1 MKPIVRTVTE
11 AGNAAGGARPLSAF
25 RGEAAFVLLGDPGS
39 GKTFEFRRE
48 ANALGDAARYFSA
61 REFLR
66 LPAEEPVGV
75 GTLFLDG
82 LDEVRAASGDP
93 REPLDRVVQRLRAPG
108 RRRFRISCRAA
119 DWFGRTDV
127 TPLEEAAP
135 GGEVKVLRLEPLR
148 DFEIERLV
156 RSLSASVPA
165 STEAD
170 GFLKAA
176 RARGFHAWLRNPL
189 ALLNSVRAFAASGGT
204 WPDSYREVLEAACER
219 LADEYNDE
227 HLHSGRERFA
237 AAALVDAAG
246 ELDAALLL
254 AGAEGCS
261 RYAKD
266 ASDDWPVIESL
277 APSSD
282 SAARA
287 AFGAGLFTSDGGSER
302 FSPAHR
308 QVAEFLGARYL
319 ARRIEEG
326 LPVGRVLA
334 LLSTDKEAIPSPLR
348 GLAAWLA
355 AHSARARPRLLDRDP
370 VGIAAYGDIHDFTP
384 GEKRRLLHEMRAT
397 APELGAHR
405 FPEDFLR
412 LLAVPEMAPTLRA
425 ELESADR
432 GRSAQ
437 ALAGIAARALSL
449 GRPMPAFADRL
460 MEVARDGTRWYEV
473 TRYALDAF
481 IHNCVD
487 EEGRRAELRRLAEDI
502 RSGVV
507 GDSCR
512 ELLGTLLLRMYPE
525 EITPEQVW
533 DYLLDQPE
541 QLVGRYDGFWLRGLT
556 KAEHSGRL
564 PALLAA
570 LRDRLPDHWSALES
584 RFLAHL
590 PLELVAQGLEA
601 HGDGASATEIHDW
614 LRLGRES
621 RQRST
626 VGSEGAALRV
636 REWLEARPQRLVELW
651 REGWERCPETE
662 DFDPAVREV
671 VATLGIARP
680 PEGFGRFCL
689 SLAVEMAI
697 ARPLLADWLLE
708 RAVERAGAEGIRA
721 EELIGRAFRRGMAA
735 RFRRLLKTD
744 LPAGYLDLRD
754 RERPFVEGRRRR
766 DSARARRIGDELEAL
781 GQNRASPALLRRLAW
796 EYLGSLEEYLS
807 APGRGWRL
815 SDPALRRV
823 VVGALARAPWRD
835 DVPDEDAIFDFHARS
850 GIHSLAW
857 PFLAGLEVMERECP
871 ERLETLGDD
880 QWLRA
885 LAFYFTAPTN
895 RLEPPRW
902 YRELARSRPEL
913 TARVLVRWAKA
924 EIAKGS
930 ESRVHLDLLVGD
942 RQYAGVARHAALPLL
957 SGFPVRGLGGQLQVL
972 DLLLWAA
979 IAHADRDGLL
989 RVVARKAASKSMT
1002 VAQRPHWV
1010 AAGLAAAPDAY
1021 RDRFETLTRDE
1032 EAAREAAV
1040 FLCPDLDARV
1050 PDEGM
1055 DPVTLRLLVTRFGAM
1070 FRPEEPYEAR
1080 VLGLADR
1087 AAERI
1092 ADFIRRLGRSAG
1104 ADAGRALESLIAD
1117 RALSRWRPRLEAAR
1131 DRRRRT
1137 VADVGFRHAP
1147 AERVAEALRG
1157 GRPANAADLSAFVA
1171 DHLDDLAAEFAGS
1184 DENAWRPFWNE
1195 DSHGGAVEPKPE
1207 ESCRD
1212 ALLGALRGRLGS
1224 ACPIAPEARHAGGA
1238 RSDLLVRCDGFA
1250 IPIEIKRQW
1259 HRDLWTAVREQ
1270 LIPKYAAM
1278 PEAMGR
1284 GIYLVLWFGVS
1295 GASRPIARPPKGIR
1309 PETREQL
1316 HRRLVENLTPE
1327 ERDRVEVRVLDV
1339 RPPAARRA
1347 EAEAG

>member
-11 AGNAAGGARPLSAF
+11 VGNAAGGARPLSAF
-25 RGEAAFVLLGDPGS
+25 RSEAAFVLLGDPGS

-48 ANALGDAARYFSA
+48 AKALGGAARYFSA

-66 LPAEEPVGV
+66 SPPGEPVAEE
-75 GTLFLDG
+75 TLFVDG
-82 LDEVRAASGDP
+82 LDEARAASGDP
-93 REPLDRVVQRLRAPG
+93 REPLDRVVKRLRALG
-108 RRRFRISCRAA
+108 RRRFRLSCRAA

-135 GGEVKVLRLEPLR
+135 GREVKVLRLEPLR
-148 DFEIERLV
+148 DFEIERFV
-156 RSLSASVPA
+156 RSLPASMLA
-165 STEAD
+165 STEAEA
-170 GFLKAA
+170 FLKAL
-176 RARGFHAWLRNPL
+176 RARELRGWLRNPL
-189 ALLNSVRAFAASGGT
+189 ALLNSVRAFAVGGGT
-204 WPDSYREVLEAACER
+204 WPDSYREVLEAACR
-219 LADEYNDE
+219 RSAGEYNDE
-227 HLHSGRERFA
+227 HLHSGQEPFA

-246 ELDAALLL
+246 ALDAALLL

-266 ASDDWPVIESL
+266 ATDDWPAFESL

-287 AFGAGLFTSDGGSER
+287 ALGAGLFTSVGGDER

-308 QVAEFLGARYL
+308 QVAEFLGGRCL
-319 ARRIEEG
+319 AHRIDEG

-355 AHSARARPRLLDRDP
+355 AHSARARPHLLERDP

-384 GEKRRLLHEMRAT
+384 AEKRRLFHEMRAT

-432 GRSAQ
+432 GDSAQ
-437 ALAGIAARALSL
+437 VLAGIAARASSL
-449 GRPMPAFADRL
+449 GQPMPAFADRL

-481 IHNCVD
+481 IHNCID
-487 EEGRRAELRRLAEDI
+487 EKRRRAELRQLAEDI

-507 GDSCR
+507 GDPCR
-512 ELLGTLLLRMYPE
+512 ELLGTLLGRMYPE
-525 EITPEQVW
+525 EITPEKVW

-570 LRDRLPDHWSALES
+570 LRARLPDHWSALES

-590 PLELVAQGLEA
+590 PLELVALSLEA
-601 HGDGASATEIHDW
+601 HGDGTSTAEIYDW

-626 VGSEGAALRV
+626 VGSEGAAHRV
-636 REWLEARPQRLVELW
+636 RSWLEARPQRLIELW

-662 DFDPAVREV
+662 DFGLAVREV
-671 VATLGIARP
+671 VSILGIAGP

-689 SLAVEMAI
+689 SRAVEMAS
-697 ARPLLADWLLE
+697 ARPRLADWLLE

-721 EELIGRAFRRGMAA
+721 EELIGRGCGSGLAA
-735 RFRRLLKTD
+735 RYRRRLKTD
-744 LPAGYLDLRD
+744 LPAGYLDERD
-754 RERPFVEGRRRR
+754 RGRRFVEERRKS
-766 DSARARRIGDELEAL
+766 DSAMARWTRDELDAL
-781 GQNRASPALLRRLAW
+781 GENRATPGLLHRLAW
-796 EYLGSLEEYLS
+796 QYLGSLKEYLS

-815 SDPALRRV
+815 SDPVLRRV
-823 VVGALARAPWRD
+823 VVGALARAPWRE
-835 DVPDEDAIFDFHARS
+835 DVPDEEAIFDLHGSSR
-850 GIHSLAW
+850 IHPLAW
-857 PFLAGLEVMERECP
+857 PFLAGLEVMERGCP

-880 QWLRA
+880 QWIRA
-885 LAFYFTAPTN
+885 LAFYFTAPAN

-902 YRELARSRPEL
+902 YRELARARPEL
-913 TARVLVRWAKA
+913 TAKILVRWAKA

-930 ESRVHLDLLVGD
+930 ESQVHLDLLVGD
-942 RQYAGVARHAALPLL
+942 REYAAVARHAALPLL

-1002 VAQRPHWV
+1002 VAQRPHWM

-1040 FLCPDLDARV
+1040 FLCPDLDAPFPERT
-1050 PDEGM
+1050 
-1055 DPVTLRLLVTRFGAM
+1055 DPETLRLLVARLGAM
-1070 FRPEEPYEAR
+1070 FRPEESYEAK

-1092 ADFIRRLGRSAG
+1092 AEFIRRLGRSAG
-1104 ADAGRALESLIAD
+1104 TDAGRALESLIAD

-1137 VADVGFRHAP
+1137 VADAGFRHAP
-1147 AERVAEALRG
+1147 ARRVAEALRG

-1171 DHLDDLAAEFAGS
+1171 HHLDDLAAEFAGS
-1184 DENAWRPFWNE
+1184 DENAWRPFWSE
-1195 DSHGGAVEPKPE
+1195 DPFGRPSAPKAE

-1224 ACPIAPEARHAGGA
+1224 ACRIAPEARHAGGA

-1250 IPIEIKRQW
+1250 VPIEIKREG
-1259 HRDLWTAVREQ
+1259 HPELWTAVSEQ
-1270 LIPKYAAM
+1270 LIPRYTAM
-1278 PEAMGR
+1278 PEAAGR
-1284 GIYLVLWFGVS
+1284 AIYLVLWFGHS
-1295 GASRPIARPPKGIR
+1295 NTARPPKGIR

>member
-1 MKPIVRTVTE
+1 MKPIVRTVIE
-11 AGNAAGGARPLSAF
+11 VGNAARGARPLSAF
-25 RGEAAFVLLGDPGS
+25 RSEAAFVLLGDPGS

-48 ANALGDAARYFSA
+48 AKALGDAARYFSA

-66 LPAEEPVGV
+66 SPAEEPVGE

-93 REPLDRVVQRLRAPG
+93 REPLDRVVRRLRALG
-108 RRRFRISCRAA
+108 RRRFRLSCRAA

-156 RSLSASVPA
+156 RSLPA
-165 STEAD
+165 STPASTDAD
-170 GFLKAA
+170 DFLKAA
-176 RARGFHAWLRNPL
+176 RARGFDAWLRNPL
-189 ALLNSVRAFAASGGT
+189 ALLNSIHALTSTGGK

-219 LADEYNDE
+219 LADEYNE
-227 HLHSGRERFA
+227 QHLHSGQERFA
-237 AAALVDAAG
+237 VAALVDAAG

-266 ASDDWPVIESL
+266 ATDDWPAFESL

-287 AFGAGLFTSDGGSER
+287 ALGAGLFTSDGGDER

-308 QVAEFLGARYL
+308 QVAEFLGARHL

-355 AHSARARPRLLDRDP
+355 AHSAKARPHLLVRDP

-384 GEKRRLLHEMRAT
+384 TDKRRLLREMRAT

-405 FPEDFLR
+405 FPADFLR

-437 ALAGIAARALSL
+437 VLAGIAARALSL
-449 GRPMPAFADRL
+449 GQPMPAFADRL

-481 IHNCVD
+481 IHNCID
-487 EEGRRAELRRLAEDI
+487 EKRRRAELRRLAEDI

-507 GDSCR
+507 GDPHR
-512 ELLGTLLLRMYPE
+512 ELLGTLLGRMYPE

-570 LRDRLPDHWSALES
+570 LRARLPDYWSALGS

-590 PLELVAQGLEA
+590 PLELVVRSLEA
-601 HGDGASATEIHDW
+601 HGDGASTTEIYDW

-626 VGSEGAALRV
+626 VGSEGAVLRV

-662 DFDPAVREV
+662 DFDRAVREV
-671 VATLGIARP
+671 AATLGIARP
-680 PEGFGRFCL
+680 PEGFGRICL
-689 SLAVEMAI
+689 SRAVEMAS
-697 ARPLLADWLLE
+697 ARRRLADWLLE

-721 EELIGRAFRRGMAA
+721 EELIGRAFRSGMAA
-735 RFRRLLKTD
+735 RFPRFLKTD
-744 LPAGYLDLRD
+744 LPAGYLDPREQ
-754 RERPFVEGRRRR
+754 ERPFVEGRRRR
-766 DSARARRIGDELEAL
+766 DSAMARRVRDELEAL
-781 GQNRASPALLRRLAW
+781 GQNRAPPALLHRLAW

-815 SDPALRRV
+815 SDPVLRRA
-823 VVGALARAPWRD
+823 VVGALARAPWRE
-835 DVPDEDAIFDFHARS
+835 DVPDEDAIFDLHASSR
-850 GIHSLAW
+850 IHSLAW

-871 ERLETLGDD
+871 ERLETLDD
-880 QWLRA
+880 EQWLRA
-885 LAFYFTAPTN
+885 LAFYFTAPAN

-902 YRELARSRPEL
+902 YRELARARPEL

-930 ESRVHLDLLVGD
+930 ESPVHLDLLAGD
-942 RQYAGVARHAALPLL
+942 REYAAVAREAALPLL

-972 DLLLWAA
+972 DLLLWSA
-979 IAHADRDGLL
+979 IAHADRDALL
-989 RVVARKAASKSMT
+989 RIVARKAASKSMT

-1040 FLCPDLDARV
+1040 FLCPDLDAPF
-1050 PDEGM
+1050 PDERT
-1055 DPVTLRLLVTRFGAM
+1055 DPATLCLLVARLGAM
-1070 FRPEEPYEAR
+1070 FRPEEPYEAK

-1092 ADFIRRLGRSAG
+1092 ADFIRRLGRCAG
-1104 ADAGRALESLIAD
+1104 ADAGQALEALIAD
-1117 RALSRWRPRLEAAR
+1117 RALPRWRPRVKAAR

-1171 DHLDDLAAEFAGS
+1171 CHLDDLAAEFAGS
-1184 DENAWRPFWNE
+1184 DENGWRPFWNE
-1195 DSHGGAVEPKPE
+1195 DPFGRPSAPKAE

-1224 ACPIAPEARHAGGA
+1224 ACRIAPEARHAGGE

-1250 IPIEIKRQW
+1250 VPIEIKREG
-1259 HRDLWTAVREQ
+1259 HPELWTAVSEQ
-1270 LIPKYAAM
+1270 LIPRYTAM
-1278 PEAMGR
+1278 PEAAGR
-1284 GIYLVLWFGVS
+1284 GIYLVLWFGHS
-1295 GASRPIARPPKGIR
+1295 NTARPPKGIR

>member
-1 MKPIVRTVTE
+1 MTPISRTVTE
-11 AGNAAGGARPLSAF
+11 AKNSAGGARPLSAF
-25 RGEAAFVLLGDPGS
+25 RSEAAFVLLGDPGS
-39 GKTFEFRRE
+39 GKTFEFLRE
-48 ANALGDAARYFSA
+48 AKALGDAARYFPA

-66 LPAEEPVGV
+66 SPLEEPVAE
-75 GTLFLDG
+75 GTLFIDG

-93 REPLDRVVQRLRAPG
+93 REPLDRVVQRLRALG
-108 RRRFRISCRAA
+108 RRRFRLSCRAA

-148 DFEIERLV
+148 DIEIERLV
-156 RSLSASVPA
+156 RSLPASTLA

-170 GFLKAA
+170 AFLKAA
-176 RARGFHAWLRNPL
+176 KARRLRGWLRNPL
-189 ALLNSVRAFAASGGT
+189 ALLNSVGAFVSTGGT
-204 WPDSYREVLEAACER
+204 WPDSYREVLEAACRR

-227 HLHSGRERFA
+227 HLHSGQERFA

-266 ASDDWPVIESL
+266 GTEDWPALDSL

-282 SAARA
+282 SAARSA
-287 AFGAGLFTSDGGSER
+287 LGTGLFTSDGGQER

-319 ARRIEEG
+319 ARRLEEG
-326 LPVGRVLA
+326 LPVGRVLV

-355 AHSARARPRLLDRDP
+355 ALSPRARRHLLDRDP
-370 VGIAAYGDIHDFTP
+370 VAVAAYGDIHDFTP
-384 GEKRRLLHEMRAT
+384 AEKRRLLHGMRARE
-397 APELGAHR
+397 PELGAHQ

-412 LLAVPEMAPTLRA
+412 LLAVPEMTPALRA

-432 GRSAQ
+432 ADSAQ
-437 ALAGIAARALSL
+437 VLAGISARALSL
-449 GRPMPAFADRL
+449 GERMPSFADQL
-460 MEVARDGTRWYEV
+460 MEVARDGTRWFEV

-481 IHNCVD
+481 IHNCID
-487 EEGRRAELRRLAEDI
+487 GERRRAELRQLAEDI

-507 GDSCR
+507 GDPPR
-512 ELLGTLLLRMYPE
+512 ELLGTLLRQMYPE
-525 EITPEQVW
+525 EIPPEQVW

-541 QLVGRYDGFWLRGLT
+541 QLVGRYDGFWLGCLA
-556 KAEHSGRL
+556 KAEHSECL

-570 LRDRLPDHWSALES
+570 LRARLPDYWSVLANQ
-584 RFLAHL
+584 FLAHL
-590 PLELVAQGLEA
+590 PLDLVVQSLEA
-601 HGDGASATEIHDW
+601 YGDETSTTEIYDW
-614 LRLGRES
+614 LRLGWES

-626 VGSEGAALRV
+626 VGSEGAAHRV
-636 REWLEARPQRLVELW
+636 RSWLEERPQRLTELW
-651 REGWERCPETE
+651 SEGWERCPENE
-662 DFDPAVREV
+662 DFDGAVREV
-671 VATLGIARP
+671 VAILGIARP
-680 PEGFGRFCL
+680 PEGFGRLCL
-689 SLAVEMAI
+689 SRAVEMAS
-697 ARPLLADWLLE
+697 ARPRLADWLLE
-708 RAVERAGAEGIRA
+708 RAVARAGTEGIRA
-721 EELIGRAFRRGMAA
+721 EELISRAFDSGMAA
-735 RFRRLLKTD
+735 RFPRWLKTD
-744 LPAGYLDLRD
+744 LPSGYLDKRD
-754 RERPFVEGRRRR
+754 RDRRFVEERRKS
-766 DSARARRIGDELEAL
+766 DSAMARWTRDELEAL
-781 GQNRASPALLRRLAW
+781 GENRAKPALLYRLAW
-796 EYLGSLEEYLS
+796 QYLGSLEEYLS

-815 SDPALRRV
+815 SDPVLRRA
-823 VVGALARAPWRD
+823 VVGALARAPWRE
-835 DVPDEDAIFDFHARS
+835 DVPGEDEIFDFHASSR
-850 GIHSLAW
+850 IHPLAW
-857 PFLAGLEVMERECP
+857 PFLAGLEVMERQCP
-871 ERLETLGDD
+871 ERLETLDDD

-885 LAFYFTAPTN
+885 LAFYFTAPAN
-895 RLEPPRW
+895 RLEPPGW
-902 YRELARSRPEL
+902 YRELAFARPEL
-913 TARVLVRWAKA
+913 TAQVLVRWAKA

-930 ESRVHLDLLVGD
+930 ESPVHLDLLVGD
-942 RQYAGVARHAALPLL
+942 REYAEVARHAALPLL
-957 SGFPVRGLGGQLQVL
+957 SGFPVRGPGGQLQVL

-979 IAHADRDGLL
+979 IAHADRDALL
-989 RVVARKAASKSMT
+989 RIVARKVDSKSMT

-1010 AAGLAAAPDAY
+1010 AAGLVAVPDAY
-1021 RDRFETLTRDE
+1021 RDRFEALTRDD

-1040 FLCPDLDARV
+1040 FLCPDLDTPL
-1050 PDEGM
+1050 PDAGM
-1055 DPVTLRLLVTRFGAM
+1055 DPATLRLLVARLGAM
-1070 FRPEEPYEAR
+1070 FRPEEPYEAK

-1092 ADFIRRLGRSAG
+1092 AGFIRRLGLCAG
-1104 ADAGRALESLIAD
+1104 ADAGAALESLIAD
-1117 RALSRWRPRLEAAR
+1117 RALSRWRPRVKAAR

-1171 DHLDDLAAEFAGS
+1171 HHLDDLAAEFAGS

-1195 DSHGGAVEPKPE
+1195 DPFGRPSAPKAE

-1224 ACPIAPEARHAGGA
+1224 ACRIAPEARHAGGA

-1250 IPIEIKRQW
+1250 VPIEIKREG
-1259 HRDLWTAVREQ
+1259 HPELWTAVSEQ
-1270 LIPKYAAM
+1270 LIPRYTAM
-1278 PEAMGR
+1278 PEAAGR
-1284 GIYLVLWFGVS
+1284 GIYLVLWFGHS
-1295 GASRPIARPPKGIR
+1295 NTARPPKGIR

-1347 EAEAG
+1347 GATAI